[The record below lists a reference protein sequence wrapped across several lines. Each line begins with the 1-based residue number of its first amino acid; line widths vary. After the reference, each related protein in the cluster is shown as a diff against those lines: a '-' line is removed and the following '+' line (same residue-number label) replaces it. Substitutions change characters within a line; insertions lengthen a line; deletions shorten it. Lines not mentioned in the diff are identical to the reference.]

1 MACQGCEA
9 RRIWIKQQ
17 AEIASE
23 RLKQLLQRL
32 NAGAT
37 QTKQQL
43 IQQNQRLIEQ
53 HEAKDEI
60 ILQSLQQNNELIAQM
75 YEQEDEPEGSQYLDG

>member
-1 MACQGCEA
+1 MNDSNCYCKDL
-9 RRIWIKQQ
+9 I
-17 AEIASE
+17 S
-23 RLKQLLQRL
+23 LM
-32 NAGAT
+32 
-37 QTKQQL
+37 TK
-43 IQQNQRLIEQ
+43 IIEQNNILIEQ

>member
-1 MACQGCEA
+1 MSDSNCCCNDL
-9 RRIWIKQQ
+9 I
-17 AEIASE
+17 S
-23 RLKQLLQRL
+23 LM
-32 NAGAT
+32 
-37 QTKQQL
+37 TK
-43 IQQNQRLIEQ
+43 IIEQNNRLIEQ

>member
-1 MACQGCEA
+1 M
-9 RRIWIKQQ
+9 
-17 AEIASE
+17 SD
-23 RLKQLLQRL
+23 L
-32 NAGAT
+32 NKCCSDLIPLI
-37 QTKQQL
+37 TKL
-43 IQQNQRLIEQ
+43 VEQNNRLIEQ

>member
-1 MACQGCEA
+1 MGYQVGFQCFDTLQEA
-9 RRIWIKQQ
+9 QDYKYSSVAPVINQ
-17 AEIASE
+17 
-23 RLKQLLQRL
+23 
-32 NAGAT
+32 NN
-37 QTKQQL
+37 QL

>member
-1 MACQGCEA
+1 MSESSNCCSDLMLQL
-9 RRIWIKQQ
+9 IKQ
-17 AEIASE
+17 
-23 RLKQLLQRL
+23 
-32 NAGAT
+32 NN
-37 QTKQQL
+37 QL

-53 HEAKDEI
+53 HEVKDEI